1 MKAVRLDSQERGFPL
16 ITDDSD
22 PATPGSLCRDIILAS
37 DQHDA
42 PKLEFR
48 RPPSRVIVRR
58 ERRWTPAGATPARE
72 TGPLHPVAIE
82 AATELSELSV

>member
-16 ITDDSD
+16 VTDDSD
-22 PATPGSLCRDIILAS
+22 RATPGSLCRDIILAS

-48 RPPSRVIVRR
+48 PS
-58 ERRWTPAGATPARE
+58 EPSPAPFTA
-72 TGPLHPVAIE
+72 HCYD
-82 AATELSELSV
+82 S